1 MTGTSTNESTS
12 DVGATGGSRLRW
24 RVIDVVV
31 ASVLAVA
38 SGLVFVLWNIA
49 SNPIS
54 APLSAV
60 LPGLQAVVGG
70 GWLFAGVLTALVVR
84 KPGAALFGE
93 LVAAVVS
100 ALVGNQW
107 GVLTLESGLV
117 QGLGAELVFALFLYR
132 RWNLPVALLAGAA
145 SGLMLAINDLLLWYP
160 GSSTAFSWIYIV
172 AAVVSGAVL
181 AGLLSWLAVRG
192 LAATGALNRFAAGRE
207 ARSHAAAARTS
218 AAAQPTTTR

>member
-1 MTGTSTNESTS
+1 MTRSSTNETTTA
-12 DVGATGGSRLRW
+12 VEPAVGSRLRW

-54 APLSAV
+54 APLGAV
-60 LPGLQAVVGG
+60 VPGLQAVVGG

-132 RWNLPVALLAGAA
+132 RWNLPMALLAGAA
-145 SGLMLAINDLLLWYP
+145 SGLMLAVNDLILWYP

-172 AAVVSGAVL
+172 AAVVSGAAL

-207 ARSHAAAARTS
+207 ARARSGGARTS
-218 AAAQPTTTR
+218 AADAAAAR